1 MTYDALHL
9 VWLRLPLRRRF
20 AGGAG
25 AVAEREVVLV
35 GLERDGAVGWGEAAP
50 YPGVTAENI
59 GQTWNALLH
68 RSAPVLAG
76 RPAVLPPT
84 GAAAVEQAAF
94 DVEARLRGAALW
106 ERLGGGRREV
116 VACAAVGLEEGPGGT
131 CERVAEAAAEGA
143 GAVKV
148 KIVPGADLEHLR
160 AVRERFPDLEMAADG
175 NGRYRPDDP
184 FLKAADELGLA
195 YLEQPL
201 PADDWEG
208 MRRLRARLETPLCLD
223 ESAHTLEGALRAAR
237 EGCADLLSL
246 KPGLLGVRGTLRA
259 AQAAE
264 AAGMRVKI
272 GGLVETSVGRAHAL
286 ALAMRPS
293 VTATDLMPARW
304 LLETDVVGDGLRL
317 ADGKMTALP
326 GPGIGIDVNPGRLP
340 GVVRSARIPRPARV
354 IAG

>member
-25 AVAEREVVLV
+25 AVEEREAVLV
-35 GLERDGAVGWGEAAP
+35 GLEREGATGWGEAAP
-50 YPGVTAENI
+50 YPGVTAENA

-68 RSAPVLAG
+68 RSAPILAG

-94 DVEARLRGAALW
+94 DVEARLRGVPLW
-106 ERLGGGRREV
+106 ERLGGGRRQ
-116 VACAAVGLEEGPGGT
+116 APSGAAVGLEETPEGT
-131 CERVAEAAAEGA
+131 CGRVAEAEAAGA
-143 GAVKV
+143 GAVKIKV
-148 KIVPGADLEHLR
+148 VPGADLEHLR
-160 AVRERFPDLEMAADG
+160 AVRERFPDLTIAADG
-175 NGRYRPDDP
+175 NGGYRPGDP
-184 FLKAADELGLA
+184 FLEAVDELGLA

-201 PADDWEG
+201 PADDWDG
-208 MRRLRARLETPLCLD
+208 HGRLRARLKTPLCLD

-237 EGCADLLSL
+237 LLYADILSL
-246 KPGLLGVRGTLRA
+246 KPGLLGIRGTLRA
-259 AQAAE
+259 ARAAE

-286 ALAMRPS
+286 ALAMHLR

-304 LLETDVVGDGLRL
+304 LLETDVVRDGLRL

-326 GPGIGIDVNPGRLP
+326 GPGIGLDVNPGRLP
-340 GVVRSARIPRPARV
+340 GVVRAARIP
-354 IAG
+354 